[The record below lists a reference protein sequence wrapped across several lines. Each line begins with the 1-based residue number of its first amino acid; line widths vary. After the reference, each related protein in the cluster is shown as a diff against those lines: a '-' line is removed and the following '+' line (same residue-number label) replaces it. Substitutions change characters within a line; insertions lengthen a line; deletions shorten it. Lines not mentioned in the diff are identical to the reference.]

1 MSPWFRFLLAVLAV
15 WRTTHLLT
23 QEDGPWDLV
32 AHLRESLG
40 QSFWGRLMD
49 CFKCLSLWISV
60 PFAFFIGGGW
70 IQGAVA
76 WLALSGAAILLEGR
90 VQEPVFLEEGGQ
102 HGLLRQSESASSASQ
117 SGPTEG
123 RATASDPTAS
133 GPVTGTPPAPG

>member
-1 MSPWFRFLLAVLAV
+1 
-15 WRTTHLLT
+15 
-23 QEDGPWDLV
+23 
-32 AHLRESLG
+32 
-40 QSFWGRLMD
+40 MD